1 MKEPVCYELIKRT
14 TKKMMMKEDFSYL
27 WVDQVYHF
35 WGEARKIDQNLEGRD
50 CKIGA
55 KFYEISQIKK
65 VSKGG

>member
-50 CKIGA
+50 WQNWS
-55 KFYEISQIKK
+55 EVLWNQSN
-65 VSKGG
+65 